1 MLNRHIRSDIDTY
14 LQHFP
19 ALLIT
24 GARQVGKS
32 TLALSLGIENYLTL
46 DDISTYQSAKT
57 DPKGFIKTLETPV
70 VIDEVQR
77 APEIFI
83 AIKEAIDQDRSP
95 GRFILTGSSNLQGFR
110 NLSDSLA
117 GRVGIVD
124 LYALSLSEIQQSP
137 FSLID
142 HLFTEKPFEGNKVS
156 TELSEALPDA
166 MISGGFPEVQ
176 HLPNAKTRLLWFS
189 SYIRTYIERD
199 LHDVSPVRNLDSF
212 MRFYLALALRSGAL
226 LNKADIGRDCQ
237 IDNKSLDHY
246 ISILN
251 NTYQILQ
258 LKPYFNNQMKRLVK
272 MPKVYMLDSGILCHL
287 LKLNSASDL
296 QNTEKRGAVY
306 ETFVLSELVKAASYA
321 DQPIDLSFYRTNDGR
336 EIDFILDNGKALILI
351 EVKSAYSVVESDF
364 KHIRHFIDKHPA
376 KVAQGIVFYS
386 GDQLLPLGQHE
397 GVPLW
402 AVPLAFMAGLRP
414 LTKTAK
420 VSAP

>member
-1 MLNRHIRSDIDTY
+1 MLERHIRRDIDTY

-57 DPKGFIKTLETPV
+57 DPKGFIKTLQTPV

-83 AIKEAIDQDRSP
+83 AIKEAIDQDRTA
-95 GRFILTGSSNLQGFR
+95 GRFILTGSSNLQGFK

-117 GRVGIVD
+117 GRIGIVD
-124 LYALSLSEIQQSP
+124 LYALSLSEIQQQP

-142 HLFTEKPFEGNKVS
+142 NLFTPTPFTQAKLLADIS
-156 TELSEALPDA
+156 DQLPEA
-166 MISGGFPEVQ
+166 IIKGGFPEVQ
-176 HLPNAKTRLLWFS
+176 HLPSAKIRLLWFS

-199 LHDVSPVRNLDSF
+199 LHDVSPIRNLDSF

-226 LNKADIGRDCQ
+226 LNKSDVGRDCQ
-237 IDNKSLDHY
+237 IDNKSLDSY

-258 LKPYFNNQMKRLVK
+258 LKPYFNNQLKRLVK

-287 LKLNSASDL
+287 LKISQVSELQASE
-296 QNTEKRGAVY
+296 QRGAVY
-306 ETFVLSELVKAASYA
+306 ETFVLSELVKATSYA
-321 DQPIDLSFYRTNDGR
+321 NQPVDLSFYRTNDGR
-336 EIDFILDNGKALILI
+336 EVDFILDNGRALVLI
-351 EVKSAYSVVESDF
+351 EVKAAYSVTDSDF
-364 KHIRHFIDKHPA
+364 KHIRHFISQHPD
-376 KVAQGIVFYS
+376 KVARALVFYA
-386 GDQLLPLGQHE
+386 GEHLLPMGKHQ
-397 GVPLW
+397 GVELW
-402 AVPLAFMAGLRP
+402 AVPLAYIAGL
-414 LTKTAK
+414 
-420 VSAP
+420 SE